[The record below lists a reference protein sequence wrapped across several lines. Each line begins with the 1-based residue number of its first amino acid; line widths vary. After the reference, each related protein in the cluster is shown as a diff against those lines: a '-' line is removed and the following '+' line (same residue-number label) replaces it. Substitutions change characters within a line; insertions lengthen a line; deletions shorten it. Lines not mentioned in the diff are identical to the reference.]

1 MALPQVRPINEV
13 SVFAQTTSIA
23 TTPVAGV
30 AVAPVTGYIDRVFA
44 VSDGTTT
51 GTITVAV
58 KINGG
63 SDIASGAL
71 QIAAGSGNANNA
83 GVQIP
88 LVGSGA
94 AHVAE
99 GDVITFTPSGG
110 TGTSI
115 PGAFAAVI
123 RT

>member
-1 MALPQVRPINEV
+1 MALPQNRPFNETPV
-13 SVFAQTTSIA
+13 YAQTTSIA
-23 TTPVAGV
+23 STPVAGV
-30 AVAPVTGYIDRVFA
+30 AVVPVKGYIDRVFA

-51 GTITVAV
+51 GTITVTV
-58 KINGG
+58 KVNGG
-63 SDIASGAL
+63 SDIAGGAL
-71 QIAAGSGNANNA
+71 TIAAGSGDANNA

-94 AHVAE
+94 VPVFE
-99 GDVITFTPSGG
+99 GDVIVFTPSGG